1 MTDPL
6 FVRFGREFRAG
17 DVLFREGDAGQEMY
31 VVQSGLV
38 QVLKRIGDEERP
50 LATLGRGEFLGEMA
64 ILNGKPR
71 TATAVILED
80 AKMLVIDGRTL
91 EAMITK
97 NPEIAMRL
105 IKKLARRLDSADE
118 MIQILMNPDP
128 KARVMLGLRRHA
140 ESLAEGRG
148 HRFGSLADHAKD
160 ANDDGGGIHINTSA
174 GELAREVGIEEEH
187 VVDVLA
193 RLQRL
198 RIAWEDELGS
208 IVICDVPR
216 LLEFM
221 ELLEMPGKFET

>member
-6 FVRFGREFRAG
+6 FARFGREFLAG
-17 DVLFREGDAGQEMY
+17 DVLFKQGDPGDVMY

-38 QVLKRIGDEERP
+38 QVLKRVGEEERP

-71 TATAVILED
+71 TATAVVLED
-80 AKMLVIDGRTL
+80 AKMLVIDGKTL
-91 EAMITK
+91 EAMITR

-128 KARVMLGLRRHA
+128 KARVMLGLKRHA
-140 ESLAEGRG
+140 ESGEGSAG
-148 HRFGSLADHAKD
+148 HAAKD
-160 ANDDGGGIHINTSA
+160 EDGAIRINTSSVD
-174 GELAREVGIEEEH
+174 LAREVGTEEEH

-208 IVICDVPR
+208 IVIADVPR

-221 ELLEMPGKFET
+221 EFLEMPGKFEA

>member
-6 FVRFGREFRAG
+6 FARFGREFLAG
-17 DVLFREGDAGQEMY
+17 DVLFKQGDPGDVMY

-38 QVLKRIGDEERP
+38 QVLKRVGEEERP

-71 TATAVILED
+71 TATAVVLED
-80 AKMLVIDGRTL
+80 AKMLVIDGKTL
-91 EAMITK
+91 EAMITR

-128 KARVMLGLRRHA
+128 KARVMLGLKRHA
-140 ESLAEGRG
+140 EIGEGSVG
-148 HRFGSLADHAKD
+148 HGSKD
-160 ANDDGGGIHINTSA
+160 EDGGIRINTSSVD
-174 GELAREVGIEEEH
+174 LAREVGTEEEH

-208 IVICDVPR
+208 IVIADVPR

-221 ELLEMPGKFET
+221 EFLEMPGKFEA